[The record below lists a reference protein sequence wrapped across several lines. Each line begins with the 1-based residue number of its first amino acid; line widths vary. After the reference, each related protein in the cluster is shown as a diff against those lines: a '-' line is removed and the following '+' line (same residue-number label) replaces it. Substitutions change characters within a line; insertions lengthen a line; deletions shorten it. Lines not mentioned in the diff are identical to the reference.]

1 MNRVLLSSNLR
12 GFKLYLVGAISYS
25 AQNEPPTVK
34 KTTTKKTQNLS
45 ATVTINSTFVLF
57 FVKLRNVKM
66 KCWRS
71 SIERILL
78 YLHMLAKQ
86 PKTSSGSSG
95 LPHTV
100 ERL

>member
-1 MNRVLLSSNLR
+1 M
-12 GFKLYLVGAISYS
+12 GAISYS

-34 KTTTKKTQNLS
+34 KTKKNNKKPQNLS
-45 ATVTINSTFVLF
+45 ATVTINPTFVLF

-66 KCWRS
+66 KYWRS
-71 SIERILL
+71 DIERILL